1 VVQMNT
7 LCIVSFFFAAVCGLP
22 IQSMK
27 DPISFVDTTNEGAA
41 DDILS
46 MIDQLRND
54 NAAAMD
60 HATNALS
67 SAQDDNDSAKDALD
81 RATHA
86 AEQALGDVVEGD
98 ATLVDLQGKA
108 ASARAVEADA
118 AGKKADAQDV
128 ADKEAADLVS
138 ETERLDG
145 EKETLEEVIDLINS
159 LAEMA
164 ALQIVNNRQ
173 LLSVVD
179 LSSLANADPAAVAEV
194 KKLLEDLVAVG
205 EAERTQ
211 AIQDDADAKAALE
224 VATADWKV
232 TYDDLA
238 NALGRVDFQVQVN
251 ADLADVSAAAVAAK
265 NAASTAFQNAAQVL
279 GNAQKH
285 FDDETVRTTDEE
297 DTFSKVEALIAT
309 LA

>member
-1 VVQMNT
+1 
-7 LCIVSFFFAAVCGLP
+7 
-22 IQSMK
+22 
-27 DPISFVDTTNEGAA
+27 
-41 DDILS
+41 
-46 MIDQLRND
+46 MIDQLRQD

-60 HATNALS
+60 HATNALA
-67 SAQDDNDSAKDALD
+67 SAQDDNDSTKDALD

-86 AEQALGDVVEGD
+86 AHQALGDVDEGD
-98 ATLVDLQGKA
+98 QWLLILQGRA
-108 ASARAVEADA
+108 AGATAVEADA

-138 ETERLDG
+138 ETERLNE
-145 EKETLEEVIDLINS
+145 EKATLEEVIDLINS

-164 ALQIVNNRQ
+164 ALQVSNRQ
-173 LLSVVD
+173 LLTVVD
-179 LSSLANADPAAVAEV
+179 LSSLANADPTAVAEV

-205 EAERTQ
+205 EDERAQ

-224 VATADWKV
+224 AATAAHKI

-238 NALGRVDFQVQVN
+238 VALGKVDFQVETN
-251 ADLADVSAAAVAAK
+251 AQLAVTAAAAVAAK
-265 NAASTAFQNAAQVL
+265 NAASTAHQNAAQVL

-285 FDDETVRTTDEE
+285 FDDETTRTTDEE

>member
-1 VVQMNT
+1 VVEMNT
-7 LCIVSFFFAAVCGLP
+7 LCIVSLFFSAVCGLP
-22 IQSMK
+22 IQSM
-27 DPISFVDTTNEGAA
+27 DPISFVDTAQEGAA

-54 NAAAMD
+54 NAAAMG
-60 HATNALS
+60 HATNTLA

-118 AGKKADAQDV
+118 AGKKANAQDV

-145 EKETLEEVIDLINS
+145 EKETLEEVIALINS

-205 EAERTQ
+205 EDERAQ

-224 VATADWKV
+224 AATAAWKI

-238 NALGRVDFQVQVN
+238 NALGRVDFQVEVN
-251 ADLADVSAAAVAAK
+251 AALADVSAAAVAAK
-265 NAASTAFQNAAQVL
+265 NAASTAYQNAAQVL

-285 FDDETVRTTDEE
+285 FDDETARTTDEE